1 MNCQIKYKPATLAD
15 VIYPNE
21 SVREFINTVA
31 RGDLIQNIIFYGPN
45 GTGKTTVADLL
56 PYAISGESAIVE
68 EKDYSELLDQ
78 KDLKDYIQRQ
88 CQLTKLGDENARY
101 YLVLHEFDNATK
113 NLVKLW
119 TALDSFADRITLFA
133 TTNNQM
139 AIHQSIRSR
148 CRCVEFPAISVNS
161 FLPRA
166 TSILANENIAIT
178 QAELVKQLSVVKT
191 GDLRGYLNQLDDLIA
206 TRKTPIPPKRPQLT
220 VL

>member
-45 GTGKTTVADLL
+45 GTGKSTVADLL

-68 EKDYSELLDQ
+68 SKDYSELLDQ
-78 KDLKDYIQRQ
+78 KDLKDYLQRQ
-88 CQLTKLGDENARY
+88 YQLTKLGDENTRY
-101 YLVLHEFDNATK
+101 YLVIHEFDNATK

-178 QAELVKQLSVVKT
+178 QEELVKQLSVVKT